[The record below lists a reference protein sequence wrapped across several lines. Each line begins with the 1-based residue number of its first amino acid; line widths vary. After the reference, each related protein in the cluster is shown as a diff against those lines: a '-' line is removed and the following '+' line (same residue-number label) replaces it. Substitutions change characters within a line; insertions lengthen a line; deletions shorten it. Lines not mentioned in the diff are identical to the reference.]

1 MIFYCKNMSMY
12 PYHFGNL
19 RREGF
24 RIEDD
29 EKGIARTE
37 RKEEILFLLTGST
50 PRGIYDMLLL
60 SASTRYADSAGS

>member
-37 RKEEILFLLTGST
+37 RKEEILFFVDWLDTA
-50 PRGIYDMLLL
+50 RDI
-60 SASTRYADSAGS
+60 